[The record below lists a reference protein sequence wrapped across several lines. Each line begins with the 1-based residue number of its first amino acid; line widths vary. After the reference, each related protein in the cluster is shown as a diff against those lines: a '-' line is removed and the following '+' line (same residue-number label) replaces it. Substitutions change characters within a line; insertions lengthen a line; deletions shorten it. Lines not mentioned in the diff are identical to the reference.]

1 MVPSHK
7 TGNKQNLKNY
17 RPISLP
23 PIAGKIFEKIL
34 YNNIYEF
41 FTKNNLISLNQPG
54 FKLGDSCINQFL
66 SITHEIYKSFDDGLE
81 VQGIF

>member
-7 TGNKQNLKNY
+7 KGNKQNLKNY

-41 FTKNNLISLNQPG
+41 FTKNNLISLNQLG

-81 VQGIF
+81 VQGMF